1 MKAVILAGGRGER
14 LRPYTTV
21 LPKPLMP
28 VGERPILEY
37 LIRRLVKFKFDEIT
51 ISVGYLASL
60 IEAYFSNGEKYGAK
74 IDYLREDKPLGT
86 VGPIKQLQHENV
98 DWLVMNGDVLSDIDF
113 DTFRAFHLHSK
124 ADLTIA
130 TFKRTSKID
139 FGVLDVD
146 EDGFLK
152 AYKEKPTDEYVV
164 SMGIYYCRPE
174 TLDLI
179 PANSY
184 YDLPT
189 LAMALIKDN
198 KKVACYLHDGTWLD
212 IGRPDDYEFAQDN
225 FGRLMGADKS

>member
-28 VGERPILEY
+28 VGDRPILEY
-37 LIRRLVKFKFDEIT
+37 LIRRLVEYQFNEIT

-60 IEAYFSNGEKYGAK
+60 IEAYFSDGSKYDAK
-74 IDYLREDKPLGT
+74 ISYLRESKPLGT
-86 VGPIKQLQHENV
+86 VGPIKQLQHKNQ

-113 DTFRAFHLHSK
+113 AKFRAFHLQTK

-130 TFKRTSKID
+130 TFRRTNKID
-139 FGVLDVD
+139 FGVLDID
-146 EDGFLK
+146 EHACLK
-152 AYKEKPTDEYVV
+152 SYTEKPETNYQV
-164 SMGIYYCRPE
+164 SMGIYYCSPNA
-174 TLDLI
+174 LNLI

-189 LAMALIKDN
+189 LATALLSDG
-198 KKVACYLHDGTWLD
+198 KKVSCYSHDGTWLD
-212 IGRPDDYEFAQDN
+212 IGRPDDYEFAQN
-225 FGRLMGADKS
+225 NYSGLLGCG